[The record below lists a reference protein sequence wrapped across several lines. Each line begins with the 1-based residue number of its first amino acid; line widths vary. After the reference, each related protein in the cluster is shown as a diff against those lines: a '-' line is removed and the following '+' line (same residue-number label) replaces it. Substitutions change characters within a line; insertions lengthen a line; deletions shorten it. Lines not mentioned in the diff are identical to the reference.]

1 MVTLTV
7 DGVEIDEEDVV
18 LRDAILDQIV
28 AILDRIN

>member
-7 DGVEIDEEDVV
+7 DGVEIHEEDVV
-18 LRDAILDQIV
+18 LRDEILDQIV

>member
-7 DGVEIDEEDVV
+7 DGDEIDEEDVV
-18 LRDAILDQIV
+18 LRDEILDQIV

>member
-7 DGVEIDEEDVV
+7 DGVEVDEEDVV

>member
-18 LRDAILDQIV
+18 LRDEILDQIV
-28 AILDRIN
+28 AILDSIN

>member
-7 DGVEIDEEDVV
+7 GGVEVDEEDVV

>member
-7 DGVEIDEEDVV
+7 DGVEVDEEDVV
-18 LRDAILDQIV
+18 LRDAILEQIV

>member
-18 LRDAILDQIV
+18 LRDEILDQIV

>member
-18 LRDAILDQIV
+18 LRDEILDKIV

>member
-7 DGVEIDEEDVV
+7 DGVEVDEEDVV
-18 LRDAILDQIV
+18 LRDEILEQIV

>member
-7 DGVEIDEEDVV
+7 DGVEVNEEDVV

>member
-7 DGVEIDEEDVV
+7 GGVEVDEEDVV
-18 LRDAILDQIV
+18 LRDEILDQIV

>member
-18 LRDAILDQIV
+18 LRDEILDQIV
-28 AILDRIN
+28 AILDMIN

>member
-7 DGVEIDEEDVV
+7 DGVEVDEEDVV
-18 LRDAILDQIV
+18 LRDEILDQIV

>member
-18 LRDAILDQIV
+18 LKDAILDQIV

>member
-18 LRDAILDQIV
+18 LIDEILDQIV